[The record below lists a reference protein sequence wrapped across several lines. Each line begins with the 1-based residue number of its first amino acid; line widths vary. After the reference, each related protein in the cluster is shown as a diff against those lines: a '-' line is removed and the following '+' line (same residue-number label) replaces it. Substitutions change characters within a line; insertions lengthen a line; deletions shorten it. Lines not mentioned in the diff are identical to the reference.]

1 MATADGF
8 VQDIINQAL
17 TVGANKAD
25 EAKAYADQAAAA
37 ASGFSYT
44 NPLQATFTPDNVE
57 PPVNIPTS
65 ATGVDS
71 ALYNTTY
78 DQIKN
83 DLTSQFANFFVTYF
97 PNECNY
103 LAAAQERL
111 CSMLAGE
118 LGMPTEIEDQIWQ
131 RDRSRVLTEVARAN
145 QEVIATFAARRYPIP
160 PGAAVHQMQMQ
171 QIEAQNKVAQHS
183 RDVAIKQV
191 EIVIENIKFA
201 VQQALEYRIK
211 GIAAAAEYI
220 KTLALGPEIAMKL
233 ATSAADA
240 QAKLI
245 SAANTYYGSRI
256 RLEELKFE
264 VKKFN
269 AGVMNHAQEVDVR
282 EFSERLKARVQVL
295 SASAQAAGTQAAAA
309 LNAVHASAQVTLT
322 EDTA

>member
-1 MATADGF
+1 MSVSLAQ
-8 VQDIINQAL
+8 VQAIIDQAL
-17 TVGANKAD
+17 AVGAAKSS
-25 EAKAYADQAAAA
+25 EAKAYADQAATA
-37 ASGFSYT
+37 ASGFAST
-44 NPLQATFTPDNVE
+44 NPVQALFTPGNVE
-57 PPVNIPTS
+57 PPVLIPTS

-83 DLTSQFANFFVTYF
+83 DLIGQFSSFFATYF
-97 PNECNY
+97 PNECDY
-103 LAAAQERL
+103 LAAAQKRL
-111 CSMLAGE
+111 CEMLNGGTGIPADV
-118 LGMPTEIEDQIWQ
+118 EDQIWQ

-145 QEVIATFAARRYPIP
+145 QEVIANFASLGYPVP

-171 QIEAQNKVAQHS
+171 QIEAQNKTAQQS

-191 EIVIENIKFA
+191 EIMLENLKFA
-201 VQQALEYRIK
+201 IQQALDYRIK
-211 GIAAAAEYI
+211 GIQAAGDYI
-220 KTLALGPEIAMKL
+220 RTLAIGPEIAMKL

-264 VKKFN
+264 VEKFN
-269 AGVMNHAQEVDVR
+269 VGMINHAQEVDVR
-282 EFSERLKARVQVL
+282 EYSERLKARVQVL
-295 SASAQAAGTQAAAA
+295 SSAAQAAGTQAAAA

-322 EDTA
+322 EDSA

>member
-25 EAKAYADQAAAA
+25 EAKTYADQAAAA

-44 NPLQATFTPDNVE
+44 NPLQATFAPDNVE
-57 PPVNIPTS
+57 PPVLIPTS

-78 DQIKN
+78 AQIIT
-83 DLTSQFANFFVTYF
+83 DLSGQFANFFVTYF
-97 PNECNY
+97 PNECDY
-103 LAAAQERL
+103 LAAAQQRL
-111 CSMLAGE
+111 CAMLAGE
-118 LGMPTEIEDQIWQ
+118 LGIPAAVEEQIWT
-131 RDRSRVLTEVARAN
+131 RDRSRVLGEVARAN
-145 QEVIATFAARRYPIP
+145 QEVVANFASLGYPVP
-160 PGAAVHQMQMQ
+160 PGAAIHQMQLQ
-171 QIEAQNKVAQHS
+171 QVEAQNKIAQQS
-183 RDVAIKQV
+183 RDVAIKQA

-201 VQQALEYRIK
+201 VQQALEYRVK
-211 GIAAAAEYI
+211 GISAAAEYI

-264 VKKFN
+264 VEKFN
-269 AGVMNHAQEVDVR
+269 VGMINHAQEVDVR

-295 SASAQAAGTQAAAA
+295 TGAAQAAGTQAAAA

-322 EDTA
+322 EDAA